1 MGACLCFGVYVCI
14 GVGISLVMG
23 VVVDFYGF
31 KCMVGFDTA
40 IYVEGTGEGMVVWC
54 WGSVL
59 VLQTEN
65 KNFKFLHLKLCPIVK
80 PKIQKLYILLFVIQY
95 IFLKQYMSMVLLD
108 VWVTFEVI

>member
-1 MGACLCFGVYVCI
+1 MCLCFGVYVCI
-14 GVGISLVMG
+14 GVGISLGMG
-23 VVVDFYGF
+23 VVVNFYGF

-40 IYVEGTGEGMVVWC
+40 ICVEGTGEGMVVWC

-59 VLQTEN
+59 VLQRER
-65 KNFKFLHLKLCPIVK
+65 KKKKHLKLCPIVK